1 MIKHVVKTLRN
12 IIRHPYAK
20 ERLTSSILRY
30 ISWQVLAPSSKFKI
44 YIWQKSI
51 KVNVRRGMTGFTG
64 NIYCEFY
71 EYEDMML
78 LRDNSTEFQHFIDV
92 GANVGAYSLHV
103 LNLNPYKKVTSFE
116 PLESNFKILANNIRL
131 NNWNDR

>member
-1 MIKHVVKTLRN
+1 
-12 IIRHPYAK
+12 
-20 ERLTSSILRY
+20 
-30 ISWQVLAPSSKFKI
+30 
-44 YIWQKSI
+44 
-51 KVNVRRGMTGFTG
+51 MTGFTG

-103 LNLNPYKKVTSFE
+103 
-116 PLESNFKILANNIRL
+116 
-131 NNWNDR
+131 